1 MKKIAIVSQTPPY
14 CGTNVLTRKIAS
26 DIALKNPL
34 IDEIISI
41 LQKEGFLDSDESVWT
56 RLCLDEAVINAI
68 KHGNRDDKKKSV
80 TVSLFISKQ
89 QWAIR
94 VEDEGEGF
102 KTQDIPDVDVPQSLE
117 LEHGRGILLMQSYM
131 DEIIYYDKGNRLQ
144 LTKRRK
150 NRFLKILD
158 HILLFLK
165 LK

>member
-1 MKKIAIVSQTPPY
+1 MKKIAIVPQTPPQ
-14 CGTNVLTRKIAS
+14 CGTNVLTRRIAS
-26 DIALKNPL
+26 DIVVKNPL
-34 IDEIISI
+34 IDEIIAI
-41 LQKEGFLDSDESVWT
+41 LQKEGYLDADESVWT

-68 KHGNRDDKKKSV
+68 KHGNREDKSKSV
-80 TVSLFISKQ
+80 TVSLFTSKQ
-89 QWAIR
+89 HWSVR

-102 KTQDIPDVDVPQSLE
+102 KTQDVPDVDVPQSLE

-131 DEIIYYDKGNRLQ
+131 DEIVYYDKGNRLQ

-150 NRFLKILD
+150 NCLRKILD